1 MITTMITAFGLDEEA
16 FTQDNLMLII
26 NYQTLKE
33 KILLNKENNL
43 EEDGVGP
50 VTFCGTLVEDLA
62 IIITI
67 LVITIIVIIPG
78 VSHPL

>member
-1 MITTMITAFGLDEEA
+1 
-16 FTQDNLMLII
+16 MLII
-26 NYQTLKE
+26 RLLRD
-33 KILLNKENNL
+33 KILLNKENHL